1 MSKYVYT
8 HKRTP
13 VQAYGNARAGKQTN
27 IKKTARDRSPAV
39 TKFIKKLERSPF
51 KPDRRRS

>member
-1 MSKYVYT
+1 MSEYVYT

-27 IKKTARDRSPAV
+27 IKKTAGNRSPAV
-39 TKFIKKLERSPF
+39 TKIYKKS
-51 KPDRRRS
+51 